1 MSAGRRLVAAL
12 QNLGSM
18 GLLRRTQP
26 PDVRRADRKFVGRTE
41 PARDLEIVAARGSH
55 VRDARG
61 RTFIDFEMGWCVG
74 NLGWNPPEI
83 LARVHGFKGPSYVA
97 PLSTY
102 APWSDLARRLVD
114 ITPGDLGRAYRC
126 VGGSEAVELA
136 LQLAI
141 AHTGRHKLVSLED
154 AYHGNTIGARSVG
167 SLELEAHLPGM
178 KKLSPPLDA
187 NALDKL
193 ETQLKHRDVA
203 AFVMEPVAMNLGVL
217 VPDDDFMRGL
227 VPLCH
232 RYGTLVILD
241 EVACGFGRT
250 GKLFASE
257 YWEVEP
263 DLMCLA
269 KALGG
274 GVAPIATTLATTEIA
289 DSIDDDYSFY
299 STFGWQPITV
309 EAALATLD
317 YWDKHVDKLL
327 ANVAARSAQLEQ
339 GLRAI
344 FEDVE
349 IHVKGVAA
357 SVKLGD
363 EDYVEK
369 LDRKCRDR
377 GLIIVVE
384 EDEVMLLPPCNVEE
398 KTVDEALEIIEGVK

>member
-1 MSAGRRLVAAL
+1 
-12 QNLGSM
+12 M
-18 GLLRRTQP
+18 GLLRRKQS
-26 PDVRRADRKFVGRTE
+26 PDVRRTDRRFVGRTE
-41 PARDLEIVAARGSH
+41 PANDLEVVAAEGTR

-61 RTFIDFEMGWCVG
+61 RTLIDFQMGWCVG

-83 LARVHGFKGPSYVA
+83 LARVKNFKGPSYVA
-97 PLSTY
+97 PQATY
-102 APWSDLARRLVD
+102 APWSELARRLVD
-114 ITPGDLGRAYRC
+114 ITPGELGRAYRC

-141 AHTGRHKLVSLED
+141 AHTGRHKLASLDD
-154 AYHGNTIGARSVG
+154 AYHGNTIGGRGVG
-167 SLELEAHLPGM
+167 SLEFEAHLPGM
-178 KKLSPPLDA
+178 KKLAPPLDA

-203 AFVMEPVAMNLGVL
+203 AFIMEPIAMNLGVL

-263 DLMCLA
+263 DMMCLA
-269 KALGG
+269 KALGS
-274 GVAPIATTLATTEIA
+274 GVVPIATTLATADIA
-289 DSIDDDYSFY
+289 DSLDSDYSFY
-299 STFGWQPITV
+299 STFGWQPIAV
-309 EAALATLD
+309 EAALGTLD
-317 YWDKHVDKLL
+317 YWDRYGDTLL
-327 ANVAARSAQLEQ
+327 ENVAARSTQLEQ

-344 FEDVE
+344 FDDVE

-363 EDYVEK
+363 EDDVQKLEK
-369 LDRKCRDR
+369 KCRDR
-377 GLIIVVE
+377 GLIIVGE
-384 EDEVMLLPPCNVEE
+384 EDEIMLLPPCNVDK
-398 KTVDEALEIIEGVK
+398 KTVDEALEIIEGVR

>member
-1 MSAGRRLVAAL
+1 
-12 QNLGSM
+12 M
-18 GLLRRTQP
+18 GPREHTQSL
-26 PDVRRADRKFVGRTE
+26 DVRRADRKFVGRTE
-41 PARDLEIVAARGSH
+41 PARTLEVVAAEGSH
-55 VRDARG
+55 LRDARG
-61 RTFIDFEMGWCVG
+61 RTFIDFQMGWCVG

-83 LARVHGFKGPSYVA
+83 LARVKSFKGPSYVA
-97 PLSTY
+97 PQSTY
-102 APWSDLARRLVD
+102 APWSELARRLVD
-114 ITPGDLGRAYRC
+114 VTPGDLGRAYRC
-126 VGGSEAVELA
+126 VGGSEAVEVA

-154 AYHGNTIGARSVG
+154 AYHGNTIGARGVG
-167 SLELEAHLPGM
+167 SLEFEVHLPGM
-178 KKLSPPLDA
+178 KKLAPPLDA

-203 AFVMEPVAMNLGVL
+203 ALIMEPIAMNLGVL

-232 RYGTLVILD
+232 RYGTLAIMD

-257 YWEVEP
+257 YWDLEP
-263 DLMCLA
+263 DLICLA

-274 GVAPIATTLATTEIA
+274 GVVPIATTLATAEIA
-289 DSIDDDYSFY
+289 DSTVGDYSFY

-317 YWDKHVDKLL
+317 YWDKHGDKLL
-327 ANVAARSAQLEQ
+327 ENVAARSTQLEQ

-357 SVKLGD
+357 SVKLGN
-363 EDYVEK
+363 EDDVEK
-369 LDRKCRDR
+369 LENKCRDR
-377 GLIIVVE
+377 GLIIVGE
-384 EDEVMLLPPCNVEE
+384 EDEFMLLPPCNVDD
-398 KTVDEALEIIEGVK
+398 KIVDEALEIIERCS

>member
-1 MSAGRRLVAAL
+1 
-12 QNLGSM
+12 M
-18 GLLRRTQP
+18 GILRRTQS
-26 PDVRRADRKFVGRTE
+26 PDVGRADRKFVGRTE
-41 PARDLEIVAARGSH
+41 PAHDLEVVAAEGSH

-61 RTFIDFEMGWCVG
+61 RTFIDFQMGWCVG

-83 LARVHGFKGPSYVA
+83 LARVKSFKGPSYVA
-97 PLSTY
+97 PQLKY
-102 APWSDLARRLVD
+102 APWSELARRLVD
-114 ITPGDLGRAYRC
+114 VTPGELGRAYRC

-154 AYHGNTIGARSVG
+154 AYHGNTIGARGLG
-167 SLELEAHLPGM
+167 SLEFDVHLPGM
-178 KKLSPPLDA
+178 KKLAQPLDA
-187 NALDKL
+187 NGLDKL

-203 AFVMEPVAMNLGVL
+203 AFIMEPIAMNLGVL
-217 VPDDDFMRGL
+217 VPEDEFMRGL

-232 RYGTLVILD
+232 RYGTLVIMD

-257 YWEVEP
+257 YWDLAP

-274 GVAPIATTLATTEIA
+274 GVVPIATTLTTAEIA
-289 DSIDDDYSFY
+289 DSIEGDYSFY

-309 EAALATLD
+309 EAALGTLD
-317 YWDKHVDKLL
+317 YWDKHGDKLL
-327 ANVAARSAQLEQ
+327 ENVAARSAQLEQ
-339 GLRAI
+339 GLCAI

-363 EDYVEK
+363 EDEVEK
-369 LDRKCRDR
+369 LEKKCRDR
-377 GLIIVVE
+377 GLIIVGE

-398 KTVDEALEIIEGVK
+398 KTVDEALEIIEGCS